1 MLLFVPLTIGCE
13 TLSTPRYAQPLQPL
27 AGAEVERTG
36 ISASENTVSNA
47 TQRLSD
53 LACPAGR
60 RNLSRSLL
68 LGIFASLRHLLHS
81 CTTLVPGCPESNP
94 SLPAPQSQIQRLL
107 PCLRPNPDSYSQGSG
122 VCYSFYLVTLSGQ
135 FAYPVN
141 SASIF
146 REVAQAMITLRKVSG
161 FVSRLGS
168 SGISL

>member
-13 TLSTPRYAQPLQPL
+13 TLSTLRYAQPLQPL
-27 AGAEVERTG
+27 AGAEVERSG

-68 LGIFASLRHLLHS
+68 WASSPVCAIYFIPVLHWCPAVRNRTRRFQRPKVKLS
-81 CTTLVPGCPESNP
+81 GYFLAYDRIQTLIPRFRALYC
-94 SLPAPQSQIQRLL
+94 
-107 PCLRPNPDSYSQGSG
+107 
-122 VCYSFYLVTLSGQ
+122 SFYLVTLSGQ

-161 FVSRLGS
+161 FVSRLHS